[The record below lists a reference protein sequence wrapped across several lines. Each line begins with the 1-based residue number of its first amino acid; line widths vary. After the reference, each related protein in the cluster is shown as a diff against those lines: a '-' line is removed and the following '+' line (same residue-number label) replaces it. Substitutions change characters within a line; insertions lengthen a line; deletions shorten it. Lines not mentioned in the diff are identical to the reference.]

1 MSGLSFEKGVLKD
14 LSIEWHFRKM
24 FPSSVLSQMN
34 IIINSLSCGMMC
46 HDILEYPWGCSWK
59 LRDKEATTVI
69 CLLLKGPMLWI
80 HKKTAFI
87 QRPNVCKSR
96 HGLLN
101 SLVTL
106 NWLRMFLDSVWLFWM
121 LVIWSLTL
129 MTWFCR
135 ELFDAWNCR

>member
-1 MSGLSFEKGVLKD
+1 
-14 LSIEWHFRKM
+14 
-24 FPSSVLSQMN
+24 
-34 IIINSLSCGMMC
+34 MMC

-106 NWLRMFLDSVWLFWM
+106 NWLRMFLDSVWLFWI

-129 MTWFCR
+129 NDLVLPWALWCLKLSISRSAKYNACVLTKNV
-135 ELFDAWNCR
+135 EKTLPILFRARHNQIHIFSCCD